1 MGNICRSSKTT
12 GKNSSVNLSQKQ
24 LDELHESTNIPEG
37 EILMYY
43 RQFIQTSPTGRM
55 TYTQFENQL
64 KTIGASTDAT
74 QAIFEMIDKDNS
86 GHISFQEYLHSIV
99 MFSQQSQPEQQL
111 AAIFDTYQALSRQ
124 PFNNLHKQ
132 GMKRDDIEYMLKR
145 MHPKLSKKEIE
156 ELSNRYMD
164 SDQNKNGYIS
174 KQEFIT
180 TCMKNS
186 KLMEQLGY
194 KDAIIKEDINE
205 NDN

>member
-24 LDELHESTNIPEG
+24 LEELHESTNIPEG

-86 GHISFQEYLHSIV
+86 GQISFQEYLSSIV
-99 MFSQQSQPEQQL
+99 MFHHQSQPEQEL
-111 AAIFDTYQALSRQ
+111 GAVFDTYQALSRR
-124 PFNNLHKQ
+124 NLNRQ
-132 GMKRDDIEYMLKR
+132 GMKRDDIEHMLKR
-145 MHPKLSKKEIE
+145 IHPELLEDDLEKLCD
-156 ELSNRYMD
+156 RYMD

-174 KQEFIT
+174 KQEFIAA
-180 TCMKNS
+180 CMKNS

-194 KDAIIKEDINE
+194 KDATIKEHINE
-205 NDN
+205 